1 MRLIDADELIKTIK
15 ANHYQLKSHLNST
28 DYGMFTIGIQYAINE
43 QTTVDAVP
51 VVRCGECK
59 YIYQTGRTPFMIYC
73 CKHNNGLGDNVKK
86 DDFCSY
92 GEISRRCKNV

>member
-43 QTTVDAVP
+43 QTTFDAVP
-51 VVRCGECK
+51 VVRCKDCEFW
-59 YIYQTGRTPFMIYC
+59 QD
-73 CKHNNGLGDNVKK
+73 NNGGYPHEDCRWEK
-86 DDFCSY
+86 DETPDENDFCSY
-92 GEISRRCKNV
+92 GEKREEKQ